1 MSTKSDPQLLR
12 EYAGSRSEAAFAELV
27 RRHIDLVH
35 SAALRIT
42 GDAHFAKDVSQ
53 SVFVALAKDAGK
65 LAAHPVLSGWL
76 HATTRKIAAQ
86 AIRTE
91 ARRRKREQQ
100 AAAMNDAADTHAA
113 WDEIAPHLDAALSE
127 LPDADRD
134 AVLLRYFENK
144 SAKDMAIALGISAEA
159 AQKRVNRGVEKL
171 REKLAKRGLTAG
183 TAGLAG
189 AISVNAVQA
198 APVGLAATI
207 STAALSGAVSTA
219 LATTSFLAMTV
230 MKKAV
235 AAIAIAALAGTAM
248 YQFTRQ
254 PEAARHESRV
264 AEQAFPSREHPS
276 RADNSV
282 VEQLAQAGKEKPP
295 VDRKAELE
303 RLKAMWM
310 ASDVNKGIIT
320 NEHEKMASETA
331 LALLCSGEALELVSF
346 LNANQCGG
354 AAYVV
359 RDGISAYLASKH
371 DPEALRLLIEAS
383 GENREEMLAQRG
395 DPLAWKSA
403 ASECH
408 SLLAAWS
415 KAAGRGCSPEALEEL
430 RGGLKDEEFAQE
442 ALIGYN
448 TRLMRSDPEAAIRA
462 MVKAVESKI
471 QSPSGLESI
480 KLLFWEVLPADI
492 DFAKLESLIPAGP
505 APGEWSF
512 GDDPFKSGRQE
523 LFRKWAKSDP
533 AAAANHVIA
542 HPERLGPDLIE
553 EIVGAYFY
561 QNPTGI
567 AGWISQFSAGPHFD
581 AAAHSAA
588 IYTRNTTPDETRE
601 LVLRITDLKIRE
613 DALKHLAIPGT
624 NPDTR

>member
-1 MSTKSDPQLLR
+1 MNALSDPQLLR
-12 EYAGSRSEAAFAELV
+12 AYAERRSEAAFAELV
-27 RRHIDLVH
+27 RRHIDFVH
-35 SAALRIT
+35 SAALRMVN
-42 GDAHFAKDVSQ
+42 DSHLAKDVTQ
-53 SVFVALAKDAGK
+53 GVFVALAKDAGK
-65 LAAHPVLSGWL
+65 LTDHPVLSGWL
-76 HATTRKIAAQ
+76 HRTARNIAANT
-86 AIRTE
+86 IRTE
-91 ARRRKREQQ
+91 MRRRHREQE
-100 AAAMNDAADTHAA
+100 AAAMNDHSEADAS
-113 WDEIAPHLDAALSE
+113 WEEIAPHLDRALAE
-127 LPDADRD
+127 LSDHDRD

-144 SAKDMAIALGISAEA
+144 PAQEMAAILGIGAEA
-159 AQKRVNRGVEKL
+159 AQKRVSRAVERL
-171 REKLAKRGLTAG
+171 RENFAKRGITAG

-189 AISVNAVQA
+189 VISANAVQG

-207 STAALSGAVSTA
+207 STAAFSGAVSTV
-219 LATTSFLAMTV
+219 LATTNFLAITV
-230 MKKAV
+230 MKKAI
-235 AAIAIAALAGTAM
+235 AATAIAALAGTAI

-264 AEQAFPSREHPS
+264 AEPASPSREHPS
-276 RADNSV
+276 RADSSV
-282 VEQLAQAGKEKPP
+282 VEQLAKARKEKPP

-303 RLKAMWM
+303 RLKAMWL

-320 NEHEKMASETA
+320 NEHENMASETA
-331 LALLCSGEALELVSF
+331 LALLCGGEALELVIF
-346 LNANQCGG
+346 LKANQCGI
-354 AAYVV
+354 AADVV

-383 GENREEMLAQRG
+383 RENRDEMLAQRG

-403 ASECH
+403 ASQRHE
-408 SLLAAWS
+408 LLAAWS
-415 KAAGRGCSPEALEEL
+415 KAAGRSCSPQALEEL
-430 RGGLKDEEFAQE
+430 RGGLKDEEFSQE

-448 TRLMRSDPEAAIRA
+448 TRLMRSDPEEAVRA

-480 KLLFWEVLPADI
+480 KLLFWEELPADI
-492 DFAKLESLIPAGP
+492 DFAKLESLIPTGP

-512 GDDPFKSGRQE
+512 GDDPFKAGRQE

-553 EIVGAYFY
+553 PIVGAYYY

-567 AGWISQFSAGPHFD
+567 AGWISQFPPGPYFD

-601 LVLRITDLKIRE
+601 LVLRITDPTIRE
-613 DALKHLAIPGT
+613 DALKQLAVPGT
-624 NPDTR
+624 NPNTR